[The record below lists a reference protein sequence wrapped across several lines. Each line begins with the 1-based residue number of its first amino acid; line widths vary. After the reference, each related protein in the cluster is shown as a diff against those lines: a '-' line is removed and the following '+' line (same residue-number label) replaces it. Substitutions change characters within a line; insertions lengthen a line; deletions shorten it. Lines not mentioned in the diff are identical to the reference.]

1 MLALLPV
8 QQLLVS
14 LMLTGPIIIDIMII
28 ILIMVHTIME
38 AIVGLSDFMIVGVD
52 LFIIEHFV
60 GENQLRP

>member
-1 MLALLPV
+1 
-8 QQLLVS
+8 
-14 LMLTGPIIIDIMII
+14 MLTGPIIIDIMII